1 MSEQSQEPLLVH
13 PIAPDADFY
22 SRQEDETII
31 TWMDREFG
39 TDIALSFQ
47 EGMGCNFIWEQIK
60 SVQRQYAS
68 EDGVGAHPEDGSK
81 LAAMEVGTEF
91 QAFQFPQEHG
101 HFVAMGEGGSY
112 VEIRREGTLELPPPE
127 LANLEQI
134 LNLSGNPT
142 TTK

>member
-13 PIAPDADFY
+13 PISPDADFY

-68 EDGVGAHPEDGSK
+68 EDGVGAHPRTVPSWQPWRWEQNSK
-81 LAAMEVGTEF
+81 RFSFHRNT
-91 QAFQFPQEHG
+91 
-101 HFVAMGEGGSY
+101 
-112 VEIRREGTLELPPPE
+112 GTLSRWERVDLMLRSDAKEP
-127 LANLEQI
+127 LSFLHRSLQI
-134 LNLSGNPT
+134 
-142 TTK
+142 